1 MVTLLGIPVLTL
13 LVILQTSVIS
23 RLNISYGQADLV
35 MIFILAWTLQEKS
48 KTGLWWAI
56 AAGMLLSIVSAVP
69 LYGYLIGYCLI
80 TLIAIFARKRL
91 WKIPMMIMVVLSF
104 IGTFIVL
111 VISFGLISVT
121 QVSLPFM
128 DSFVKIMLP
137 SAAMNMVLGIPVFI
151 VVKDL
156 ADMVYPTQKHD

>member
-1 MVTLLGIPVLTL
+1 
-13 LVILQTSVIS
+13 
-23 RLNISYGQADLV
+23 
-35 MIFILAWTLQEKS
+35 
-48 KTGLWWAI
+48 
-56 AAGMLLSIVSAVP
+56 
-69 LYGYLIGYCLI
+69 
-80 TLIAIFARKRL
+80 
-91 WKIPMMIMVVLSF
+91 MMIMVVLSF